1 MTDEAREAR
10 KAYWREYYRTHKA
23 QHRRTMEKYWQK
35 RADAAKAQRE
45 AEAQT
50 DAPAPDAAAPTPAGE
65 SANGANEKVTK

>member
-45 AEAQT
+45 A
-50 DAPAPDAAAPTPAGE
+50 AAHANAPTPDTAPGPSDGD
-65 SANGANEKVTK
+65 SAKGARE